1 MTPMHIWD
9 DILTPTD
16 REVIRGGAYG
26 KPRGLGDHPAL
37 VIIDPQYNY
46 AGADKPILEQI
57 AEWPSGVGESAW
69 RAIERLKLLI
79 NAFREKNRPIIYTR
93 QVHVSSSLSHAE
105 SLTKNLPVFVR
116 MHGDVLEGNR
126 DLIRKGAL
134 PFPNQPWGRPLPEL
148 LGEAARGIFV
158 GLTGGERDLV
168 TGVKQGILPVACEP
182 MNLIKEPVATYSSRS
197 LPKTPVRTV
206 FEAVL
211 PILIDSLGQPRTAAD
226 LSAYLDV
233 QKTQLDRWIKE
244 ATKRGLIKRLTKP
257 PRFVAASIGQQN
269 SLFKKED
276 VEHE

>member
-93 QVHVSSSLSHAE
+93 QVQQNIAFDGFAAKAVRSSSQY
-105 SLTKNLPVFVR
+105 
-116 MHGDVLEGNR
+116 LEGTKGTSIVDDIAPQER
-126 DLIRKGAL
+126 DLIIEKSYASAFYGT
-134 PFPNQPWGRPLPEL
+134 PLL
-148 LGEAARGIFV
+148 SV
-158 GLTGGERDLV
+158 V
-168 TGVKQGILPVACEP
+168 
-182 MNLIKEPVATYSSRS
+182 IKLKV
-197 LPKTPVRTV
+197 
-206 FEAVL
+206 
-211 PILIDSLGQPRTAAD
+211 DSLIVAGGTTSGCVRATCVDAISRNFDVAVVEDCVYDRISVSHKAALLD
-226 LSAYLDV
+226 L
-233 QKTQLDRWIKE
+233 WIKYC
-244 ATKRGLIKRLTKP
+244 
-257 PRFVAASIGQQN
+257 
-269 SLFKKED
+269 D
-276 VEHE
+276 VISYQEVVQYINALG